1 MPVWSWFF
9 IAAGVLIALTVTIA
23 VVMSVIK
30 RGKVRP
36 LSDDDAADPVTTMD
50 PETSSATTEVAEDA
64 SSEDESSELQL
75 RWNDIEAAF
84 VDDPAGSVQK
94 ADMLVEE
101 AIEQLMSRVDDARSR
116 LEAQWARDDAAS
128 TEDLRLALTRYREFF
143 QRLLSA

>member
-9 IAAGVLIALTVTIA
+9 IAAGVLIALTVAIA
-23 VVMSVIK
+23 LVMSVIK

-143 QRLLSA
+143 QRLLSV

>member
-143 QRLLSA
+143 QRLLSV